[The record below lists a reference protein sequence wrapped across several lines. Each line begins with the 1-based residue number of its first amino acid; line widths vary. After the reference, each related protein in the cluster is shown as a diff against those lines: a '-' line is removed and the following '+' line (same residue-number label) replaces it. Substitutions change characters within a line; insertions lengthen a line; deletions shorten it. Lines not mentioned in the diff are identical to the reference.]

1 MLTFLK
7 IALSAGIILAATA
20 VAKRFPSAA
29 GLVGVMPLTGAMVL
43 AWVYIE
49 NRGDPAI
56 MQGFAKGALLGIV
69 PTFLFF
75 LSAYVCVRKGL
86 PLAGVLA
93 ASFGVWLGA
102 AVLQQWAMK

>member
-1 MLTFLK
+1 MLTLIK

-20 VAKRFPSAA
+20 IAKRFPSVA

-49 NRGDPAI
+49 NGGDSRV
-56 MQGFAKGALLGIV
+56 MQGFAKGALWGIL
-69 PTFLFF
+69 PTLLFF
-75 LSAYVCVRKGL
+75 LSAYVCLRKEL

-93 ASFGVWLGA
+93 ASFAVWLGA
-102 AVLQQWAMK
+102 ALLQQWAMK